1 VGKVLG
7 RHQARTR
14 LIGWNWRILI
24 RVLEQHNDT
33 MTNYGE
39 DLFNDLLA
47 CRPASKQL
55 VKVFLRWAKDEFD
68 AVIDGEEERRLHRT
82 LGDLYEGH

>member
-1 VGKVLG
+1 
-7 RHQARTR
+7 
-14 LIGWNWRILI
+14 
-24 RVLEQHNDT
+24 

>member
-1 VGKVLG
+1 
-7 RHQARTR
+7 
-14 LIGWNWRILI
+14 
-24 RVLEQHNDT
+24 

-68 AVIDGEEERRLHRT
+68 AVIDGEEERRLHRA
-82 LGDLYEGH
+82 LGDLDEGH